1 MLKAV
6 QIIDG
11 KAVTTSRKIAEIFEK
26 QHKDILRAIRELEIP
41 ADYRERNFAPSVYE
55 QPNPSGGKPIQH
67 PEYLITRDGF
77 TILAMGFTG
86 KKAMEFKIAFI
97 NAFNTMEECLKQ
109 IAEDC
114 QVQMSPPTGSKHS
127 LRNSTFAMLDKINH
141 KIIAGEEVD
150 RDILQYAWNVG
161 RLFGKELRRA
171 ALSDAFTE
179 FVQSIA
185 PGRYCRSDIYDMY
198 CSRFSN
204 PMNARWFWP
213 RVRSCR
219 ACTEMRDACNRYV
232 VFE

>member
-11 KAVTTSRKIAEIFEK
+11 KAVTTSRKIAEVFEK
-26 QHKDILRAIRELEIP
+26 QHKDVLRAIRELEMP
-41 ADYRERNFAPSVYE
+41 EDFGQRNFAPSEYE
-55 QPNPSGGKPIQH
+55 ATNNLGKTVKY
-67 PEYLITRDGF
+67 PEYLITKDGF
-77 TILAMGFTG
+77 SLLVMGFTG

-114 QVQMSPPTGSKHS
+114 QAQMSTPTDSKHS
-127 LRNSTFAMLDKINH
+127 LRNSTFAMLDKINR

-150 RDILQYAWNVG
+150 RDVLQYAWNVG

-204 PMNARWFWP
+204 SMSARWFWP

-219 ACTEMRDACNRYV
+219 ACTEMRDSCNRYV